1 MHFRR
6 LLGIVISLFV
16 TGCQAPPATASL
28 PAIANGVRAGGATES
43 RHMHLN
49 KHMLVFITDSGELRY
64 WPIDAK
70 GGHISYPLGTVTG
83 ATSPTAMAANGD
95 TVAIAF
101 GNPSSVVLYDTA
113 TGTQRSLR
121 VGRGAPTD
129 VAYDNQGNIVVFD
142 SYAEILVYRAPQFAR
157 KLVNCELVTVSG
169 SYIAAD
175 REGDIFVNQESRGAN
190 EIVEIP
196 KGSKG
201 YESKKCSKLPIEEDG
216 YNAGLAVDPKT
227 DDLVVFYDPDLCAGG
242 NEAEMDVYRKPYGQ
256 SAPTMRNLNGNCAYM
271 LRFGP
276 DARHVYF
283 IDNGPT
289 LSRRNGRPND
299 SDTHISQRNYPGG
312 HSDSEY
318 RDPLFAA
325 GVATIPNELPN

>member
-1 MHFRR
+1 MRFRR
-6 LLGIVISLFV
+6 LLAIVISLFV

-43 RHMHLN
+43 RHMHLS

-101 GNPSSVVLYDTA
+101 SNPSSVVLYDTA

-129 VAYDNQGNIVVFD
+129 IAYDNQGNIVVFD

-157 KLVNCELVTVSG
+157 KLVNCELVTASD

-175 REGDIFVNQESRGAN
+175 REGDIFVNQQSRGAN

-227 DDLVVFYDPDLCAGG
+227 
-242 NEAEMDVYRKPYGQ
+242 MI
-256 SAPTMRNLNGNCAYM
+256 SS
-271 LRFGP
+271 
-276 DARHVYF
+276 YF
-283 IDNGPT
+283 
-289 LSRRNGRPND
+289 
-299 SDTHISQRNYPGG
+299 
-312 HSDSEY
+312 
-318 RDPLFAA
+318 
-325 GVATIPNELPN
+325 TIPTCARGETRPKWMSIGSRMGRARRRCEISTATAHICCDSARISSTCILSIMVRRCLHETGARTIPTRISRNELPGRPRRLRIPRPLGRRRGRHDPE